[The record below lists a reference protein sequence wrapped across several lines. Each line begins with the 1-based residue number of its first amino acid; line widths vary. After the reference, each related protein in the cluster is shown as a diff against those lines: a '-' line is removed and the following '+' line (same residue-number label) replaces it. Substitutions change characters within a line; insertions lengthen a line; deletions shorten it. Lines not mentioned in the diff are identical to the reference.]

1 MGKKEKVNALEFS
14 VNKGIFTKTR
24 LKSLYSDFTS
34 LFIKNPEGFLANV
47 NTWREAIETSAWSG
61 KLNSRIIL
69 VFDETFESAFSSPAL
84 GRPLS
89 LGAVAAYWIQQG
101 VWLRKQ
107 DFLNDCKKGNLVRE
121 DGFSIFSILRWSF
134 QKLGF
139 QNQASS
145 ILSNRSPSGQYVIR
159 KNIEKLACL
168 VHNEAMRRCSSYTSA
183 IYTWDFFQ
191 DTFGSLYWEEGKLNK
206 DEMECL
212 LNWMC
217 YQKHVLIFDSKII
230 KFLPNSQIDAQLA
243 SIDKSIDGSVADL
256 IQARA
261 SIAQRSEFL
270 NEELEQ
276 LSQVLNQA
284 VKKGEKTIAI
294 TYLRRKKILS
304 KDLERKVSSRLQLD
318 TIISNIDNAVDNKIL
333 LIAMSSGSEALDAI
347 LAQMGGTEKVED
359 VLENVNDTLARSEE
373 IDATIQTYNPQNID
387 LEDEAVEKEW
397 QDLVAEEQKVEDIVS
412 TLGNVSLKTP
422 SDTFTLTNTDSD
434 KKTSKPEKIQ
444 AELVEQ

>member
-1 MGKKEKVNALEFS
+1 M
-14 VNKGIFTKTR
+14 
-24 LKSLYSDFTS
+24 
-34 LFIKNPEGFLANV
+34 
-47 NTWREAIETSAWSG
+47 
-61 KLNSRIIL
+61 
-69 VFDETFESAFSSPAL
+69 
-84 GRPLS
+84 
-89 LGAVAAYWIQQG
+89 
-101 VWLRKQ
+101 
-107 DFLNDCKKGNLVRE
+107 
-121 DGFSIFSILRWSF
+121 
-134 QKLGF
+134 
-139 QNQASS
+139 
-145 ILSNRSPSGQYVIR
+145 
-159 KNIEKLACL
+159 
-168 VHNEAMRRCSSYTSA
+168 
-183 IYTWDFFQ
+183 
-191 DTFGSLYWEEGKLNK
+191 
-206 DEMECL
+206 
-212 LNWMC
+212 
-217 YQKHVLIFDSKII
+217 
-230 KFLPNSQIDAQLA
+230 
-243 SIDKSIDGSVADL
+243 
-256 IQARA
+256 
-261 SIAQRSEFL
+261 
-270 NEELEQ
+270 EQ